1 MGTKARPIRQVIKKS
16 RIEQI
21 PVNPKLTERNATGD
35 PILQRLRRSRIF
47 WLVIVV
53 GVVVPFGV
61 FMRAEFGRFGNTA
74 PAGAGW
80 KQTPAVLEIAT
91 LVLREGLECVLV
103 LAAVAAG
110 LEGARRVYRPSIAAG
125 VGMGFAATLLTWRVA
140 ALILEDIG
148 KSSSALAVQAGT
160 GLLAIVV
167 LLLVM
172 NWFFH
177 KLYWTGW
184 ISLHSQKKQ
193 RLLQG
198 EEKGEGKMGISLG
211 MASLGFTSFYREGFE
226 VVLFLQ
232 SYRLRFGNTVV
243 LHGVILGMFAS
254 GIVAFLTYVAHRRL
268 PYRRMLI
275 ATGLML
281 TFVLLVMVGEQAQE
295 MQLAGWLPATE
306 IPALAKLIPSWM
318 GFWLSVIPTVE
329 SLCAQVLAGLFVFGS
344 YLLATARSPRGTAA
358 AP

>member
-1 MGTKARPIRQVIKKS
+1 V
-16 RIEQI
+16 
-21 PVNPKLTERNATGD
+21 LH
-35 PILQRLRRSRIF
+35 RLRSSRLF
-47 WLVIVV
+47 WLLILIL
-53 GVVVPFGV
+53 VVVSLGV
-61 FMRAEFGRFGNTA
+61 LMRAEFRRLGATA
-74 PAGAGW
+74 RTGAGW

-103 LAAVAAG
+103 LAAVTAG
-110 LEGARRVYRPSIAAG
+110 LEGARRVYRSSIGAG

-140 ALILEDIG
+140 ALIVEDIG
-148 KSSSALAVQAGT
+148 KNSSALAVQAGT

-193 RLLQG
+193 RLLRGG
-198 EEKGEGKMGISLG
+198 ENGGARIGISLG

-243 LHGVILGMFAS
+243 LHGVILGTFAS
-254 GIVAFLTYVAHRRL
+254 GIVALLTYITHRRL

-281 TFVLLVMVGEQAQE
+281 TFVLLVMVGEEAQE

-306 IPALAKLIPSWM
+306 IPALAKCIPSWM
-318 GFWLSVIPTVE
+318 GFWLSVIPTAE
-329 SLCAQVLAGLFVFGS
+329 SLCAQALAGLLVLGS
-344 YLLATARSPRGTAA
+344 YLLATARPPGNSAA